1 MSHIHRHRKT
11 FDIIGDT
18 VHFDC
23 RKAQE
28 ISFETSN
35 TKDLHLKFNLIQLNK
50 KWRMNIETE
59 TLSFEKYNTETKEYD
74 KKFVLE

>member
-1 MSHIHRHRKT
+1 MAHIARHQAIY
-11 FDIIGDT
+11 DIIGDT
-18 VHFDC
+18 IHFHD
-23 RKAQE
+23 RNVEE
-28 ISFETSN
+28 IGIQSKIC
-35 TKDLHLKFNLIQLNK
+35 KDLHLKFNLIQLNT

>member
-1 MSHIHRHRKT
+1 MSHIHRHRQT

-18 VHFDC
+18 VHFDS
-23 RKAQE
+23 RKAPE
-28 ISFETSN
+28 IIFSTSN
-35 TKDLHLKFNLIQLNK
+35 TKDLHLKFNLIQLNT